1 MTTSKAK
8 PADRATPTIH
18 KPTTT
23 DAQKVN
29 VTRDTTTAAKQSA
42 GWATAQ
48 PFQAAVAVWNKAADD
63 IDANALVL
71 SGLRAQLKLA
81 NAKQLV
87 VRRAWSAARKQVYGT
102 LDVQCAGSA
111 DDVKAFGFD
120 PIVRVQATLPNAT
133 PGPIVTK
140 AGTLS
145 GEVVI
150 SWPKGTAR
158 HGFLVQTATDAGNPA
173 SYSVVIA
180 CTKTKLTIDGFTP
193 GAHVFVRVAAVDP
206 SSKTGQTAWT
216 AWVSATAR

>member
-1 MTTSKAK
+1 
-8 PADRATPTIH
+8 
-18 KPTTT
+18 
-23 DAQKVN
+23 
-29 VTRDTTTAAKQSA
+29 
-42 GWATAQ
+42 
-48 PFQAAVAVWNKAADD
+48 VAVWNKAADD
-63 IDANALVL
+63 IDANASVL

-81 NAKQLV
+81 NAKQSV
-87 VRRAWSAARKQVYGT
+87 VRRAWKAARKQVYGT

-111 DDVKAFGFD
+111 DDVKAYGFD
-120 PIVRVQATLPNAT
+120 PIVRVQAALPNAT

-145 GEVVI
+145 GEVVV

-158 HGFLVQTATDAGNPA
+158 HGFLVQHATDAANAA

-206 SSKTGQTAWT
+206 TEKLGQTAWT
-216 AWVSATAR
+216 AWISATAR